1 MGVEGEQMS
10 QPANSMRRSSTRS
23 SLMRRSAIRSSVLVL
38 LLVVPSMLSFGQS
51 NAISGGSPLADRNA
65 GVARYPHPY
74 VYGGLQLQG
83 GGYAPT
89 ALAGGAGLDIE
100 LKHLVFDSKASY
112 DTAHKV
118 NDNTVNNHS
127 GHDRGLSGD
136 AFYRFNKFYV
146 GGGASWTQLSTTN
159 YSKQSWHP
167 AFGMGRDWTRESF
180 SLRGQVL
187 YKLPGSD
194 WQNATQGPEFSVWFP
209 SPSSAHHIFWRET
222 IGIYSFHETVTDPS
236 DKVLTAEQTGTRSVT
251 GGVSLTM
258 LYRF

>member
-1 MGVEGEQMS
+1 V
-10 QPANSMRRSSTRS
+10 NSMRHSAMRCSS
-23 SLMRRSAIRSSVLVL
+23 IRCFMLTL
-38 LLVVPSMLSFGQS
+38 LLVVPTVFSFGQS
-51 NAISGGSPLADRNA
+51 NAISGGSPLANRNA
-65 GVARYPHPY
+65 VAARYPHPY
-74 VYGGLQLQG
+74 AY

-136 AFYRFNKFYV
+136 AFYRFNKLYV

-167 AFGMGRDWTRESF
+167 AFGMGRDWMRESF

-194 WQNATQGPEFSVWFP
+194 WQNATQGPELSVWFP
-209 SPSSAHHIFWRET
+209 SPSTAHHVFWRET

-258 LYRF
+258 MYRF